1 MDIND
6 ARIALKKYYGHDSFR
21 VGQEKI
27 IDSLIS
33 GRDVVGIMPTGAG
46 KSVCYQ
52 IPALL
57 ADGITLVISP
67 LISLMKDQV
76 SSLIQAGIRGAYYNS
91 SLTEGQCRKALA
103 NMAAGMY
110 KIIYVAP
117 ERLEYDSFINICS
130 GLNISYVAID
140 EAHCVS
146 QWGQDFRPSYL
157 KIAEFV
163 DKLPSRPVVGA
174 FTATATASV
183 RDDIVRMLRLKNPF
197 LLTTG
202 FDRPNLFFD
211 VRRCDSKRNRFEEL
225 VAILTEKKDKSGI
238 VYCST
243 RKNVDEIYEALRG
256 MNFNAARYHA
266 GLSDEERHKSQED
279 FIYDRTPVIIATNAF
294 GMGIDKSNVSFVV
307 HYNMPKN
314 LESYYQEAGRA
325 GRDGAQAECVLLYMP
340 SDVFTIKYLI
350 DNSAPND
357 ELTAE
362 QQEAIRRKDIQRMN
376 AMIGYCNTSGCLRNY
391 MLGYFG
397 ERRSEGCGA
406 CSGCIERELRAR
418 KPLPLKKQAAKSG
431 KTVIRS
437 ADETEKLFSAL
448 KSMRLRLAR
457 EQSLPPYIVFSDST
471 LKDICRVKPVTE
483 ESLLDVNGIGKQKAE
498 KYGRAV
504 IETVSRVLAEER
516 REKSGKTKEELIEAE
531 YLSGVPVHEI
541 ARRHRLSVGM
551 IQYIIKHI

>member
-1 MDIND
+1 MDISA
-6 ARIALKKYYGHDSFR
+6 ARDALKKYYGHDSFR
-21 VGQEKI
+21 EGQEKI
-27 IDSLIS
+27 ISNLIS
-33 GRDVVGIMPTGAG
+33 GRDVLGIMPTGAG

-57 ADGITLVISP
+57 AEGITLVISP

-76 SSLIQAGIRGAYYNS
+76 NSLIQAGIRGAYYNS
-91 SLTEGQCRKALA
+91 SLTDGQCRKALA

-117 ERLEYDSFINICS
+117 ERLEYDSFINICC

-157 KIAEFV
+157 KIDDFI
-163 DKLPSRPVVGA
+163 DKLPTRPVVGA

-183 RDDIVRMLRLKNPF
+183 RDDIVRMLRLKDPF

-211 VRRCDSKRNRFEEL
+211 VRRCESKRDRFDEL
-225 VAILTEKKDKSGI
+225 VAILSEKKDKSGI

-243 RKNVDEIYEALRG
+243 RKNVDEIYEALKS
-256 MNFNAARYHA
+256 MNFSVARYHA
-266 GLSDEERHKSQED
+266 GLSDEERHRSQED
-279 FIYDRTPVIIATNAF
+279 FIYDRTSVIIATNAF

-314 LESYYQEAGRA
+314 LEGYYQEAGRA
-325 GRDGAQAECVLLYMP
+325 GRDGAPAECVLLYMP

-350 DNSAPND
+350 ENSMPND
-357 ELTAE
+357 ELTSE

-397 ERRSEGCGA
+397 ERRRGDCGA
-406 CSGCIERELRAR
+406 CSGCIERELRKR
-418 KPLPLKKQAAKSG
+418 KPLPLKNQSANKGKSI
-431 KTVIRS
+431 IRT

-448 KSMRLRLAR
+448 KSMRLRIAR

-471 LKDICRVKPVTE
+471 LKDICRVRPVTE
-483 ESLLDVNGIGKQKAE
+483 EGLLNVSGIGKQKAQ
-498 KYGRAV
+498 KYGRDV
-504 IETVSRVLAEER
+504 IETVLRVMKEER
-516 REKSGKTKEELIEAE
+516 KENGRKTVEEIVADE
-531 YLSGVPVHEI
+531 YLSGVSVSEI
-541 ARRHRLSVGM
+541 ARHHRLSPGM
-551 IQYIIKHI
+551 VQYIIKHI